1 MPTPSANAWQVSES
15 KPEAQMERLLN
26 REPSPVD
33 KVFVET
39 KDFGLILSGHRLGQD
54 EKKPD
59 KHSMTF
65 SLFTTMI
72 STKRWSKTLNKLKS

>member
-1 MPTPSANAWQVSES
+1 MAGLGV

-39 KDFGLILSGHRLGQD
+39 KDFGLILSGHHLGQD

-59 KHSMTF
+59 KPQYD
-65 SLFTTMI
+65 LFVIYNHDFYKAMV
-72 STKRWSKTLNKLKS
+72 KDFE